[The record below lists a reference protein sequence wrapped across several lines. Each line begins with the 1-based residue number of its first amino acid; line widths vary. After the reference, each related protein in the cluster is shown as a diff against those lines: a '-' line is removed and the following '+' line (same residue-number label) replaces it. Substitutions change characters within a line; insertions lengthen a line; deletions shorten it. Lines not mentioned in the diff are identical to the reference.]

1 MREPLFKGYEIHR
14 AFRGEQCDSFRVP
27 MVVELAPPLSVA
39 FACIDD
45 FHGRGANKQTCE
57 IKEKTWLP
65 NGMGD

>member
-1 MREPLFKGYEIHR
+1 
-14 AFRGEQCDSFRVP
+14 

-45 FHGRGANKQTCE
+45 FHGRSANKQTCE

-65 NGMGD
+65 NGMGDAIDEVAGRCKRVLLIR